1 MILFERGIEEL
12 PYCIYLCERRVLREI
27 LLFHKFTKTKE
38 KNMAIASDIRPGDD
52 PAVVSEK
59 LVGRTRTRLL
69 NELFGYFEIPAAFI
83 NHVFGNLYA
92 RDTLTQRERELCA
105 VAALCVLNRSKEL
118 KSHIIAAVR
127 AGATKREVA
136 EVILQMSTYGG
147 MPVCIEGL
155 TIAKEVF
162 DKSASAG

>member
-1 MILFERGIEEL
+1 
-12 PYCIYLCERRVLREI
+12 
-27 LLFHKFTKTKE
+27 
-38 KNMAIASDIRPGDD
+38 MAIASDIRPGDD
-52 PAVVSEK
+52 PTEVSEK

-69 NELFGYFEIPAAFI
+69 KELFGYFDIPTTVI

-92 RDTLTQRERELCA
+92 RDNLSQRERELCA
-105 VAALCVLNRSKEL
+105 VAALCVLERSNEL

-127 AGATKREVA
+127 AGATQAEVA

-155 TIAKEVF
+155 TIARQVF
-162 DKSASAG
+162 EKAPGTKP

>member
-1 MILFERGIEEL
+1 
-12 PYCIYLCERRVLREI
+12 
-27 LLFHKFTKTKE
+27 
-38 KNMAIASDIRPGDD
+38 MAIASDIRPGDD
-52 PAVVSEK
+52 PVEVSEK
-59 LVGRTRTRLL
+59 LVGRTRTKLL
-69 NELFGYFEIPAAFI
+69 NELFGYFDIPAKLI

-105 VAALCVLNRSKEL
+105 VAALCVLNRANEL

-127 AGATKREVA
+127 AGATKAEVA

-155 TIAKEVF
+155 AIAKEVF
-162 DKSASAG
+162 EKKPANSKDN